1 MDANYEA
8 GLDAFLAEAK
18 LTYRRMFE
26 SQEQAE
32 LRTFSQREVRVFE
45 EGRRLSRFLLE
56 AHLGCDQD
64 SLPGTLERVPCPQC
78 QQPARRVGGKN
89 LEIRPVTTLVGDVNF
104 ARAKFKCKRCRKVF
118 FPPGPDARTA
128 PLPA

>member
-64 SLPGTLERVPCPQC
+64 SLRR
-78 QQPARRVGGKN
+78 PAG
-89 LEIRPVTTLVGDVNF
+89 
-104 ARAKFKCKRCRKVF
+104 
-118 FPPGPDARTA
+118 
-128 PLPA
+128 